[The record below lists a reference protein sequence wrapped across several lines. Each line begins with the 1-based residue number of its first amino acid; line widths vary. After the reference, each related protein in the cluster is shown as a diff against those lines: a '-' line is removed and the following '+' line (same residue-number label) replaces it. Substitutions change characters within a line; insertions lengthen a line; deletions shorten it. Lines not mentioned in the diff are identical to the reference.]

1 MKKRKSKLRVILLAV
16 AVVMLFSCMFAGC
29 TPPAGPSDEW
39 AVTLDFN
46 DGASMP
52 RTVYVDKEGG
62 TVTEPKAPSMIGY
75 TFTDWNT
82 AQDGSGQTVTFP
94 YTPTADVTFYA
105 QWDARQYVITF
116 DAGEGTFPGG
126 GSTATV
132 EASYGSVIP
141 ADKIPVPV
149 RSETDPETG
158 ETIYTFREWRTAA
171 GQSVDFATWTMPA
184 EDTTL
189 TAVYRSIYVR
199 IVQLDLKM
207 GDGYVQE
214 FELEKGDD
222 VRDREVVTAAG
233 KRVTESGAHPGYK
246 LAGWSTNPDA
256 KPGDSDVVATR
267 NLFPI
272 EYDAITGGETKY
284 YAVWE
289 MEKYIA
295 TFQYNYKSAPE
306 LTYATVPDL
315 TLVDAVTPPETDP
328 TRPGYTFDGWY
339 TQGYGGNLVDFTDL
353 HLTAHGTYY
362 AHWKSELVETD
373 IFHAEYVDLTQQVKM
388 PGYSGEN
395 SFTSVI
401 VADDKNWGS
410 TVDNNYKVDGVTQ
423 SAGIGY
429 FVSYQYRYGATLTFN
444 IHSDSDVSG
453 ATLYGAIAME
463 IFGGNVI
470 GPDGNKKVAIY
481 VNDVALNYAPIDFG
495 ESSTFVDVNWSSGI
509 KENQFGNIDLVK
521 GENVIKIVVE
531 NSTPPGSGGTMQA
544 TSFITDYLRIDTHG
558 GAKLSWSPI
567 YDNIG

>member
-1 MKKRKSKLRVILLAV
+1 MKKRKSKLRVVLIAV
-16 AVVMLFSCMFAGC
+16 AFAMLFTCAFAGC
-29 TPPAGPSDEW
+29 GPTEGPSDEW

-46 DGASMP
+46 DDASMS
-52 RTVYVDKEGG
+52 RTIYVDKNGG
-62 TVTEPKAPSMIGY
+62 KVEAPKAPSMTGY

-82 AQDGSGQTVTFP
+82 AEDGSGQTVEFP
-94 YTPTADVTFYA
+94 YTPTADVTLYA

-116 DAGEGTFPGG
+116 DAGEGTFAGG

-132 EASYGSVIP
+132 EASFGSIIP
-141 ADKIPVPV
+141 AEKIPVPV
-149 RSETDPETG
+149 RSETDPDTG
-158 ETIYTFREWRTAA
+158 ETVYTFREWRTAA
-171 GQSVDFATWTMPA
+171 GQSVDFTTWTMPA

-199 IVQLDLKM
+199 VVQLDMRM
-207 GDGYVQE
+207 GDSYVQE

-222 VRDREVVTAAG
+222 VRDRDVVTAAG
-233 KRVTESGAHPGYK
+233 KRVTEAGAYPGYK
-246 LAGWSTNPDA
+246 LAGWSTNA
-256 KPGDSDVVATR
+256 EAEPGDSDVVTTR

-272 EYDAITGGETKY
+272 GYDDIASGETKY

-295 TFQYNYKSAPE
+295 TFQYNYKSAPAT
-306 LTYATVPDL
+306 TYETVPNL
-315 TLVDAVTPPETDP
+315 TLVDKVTPPETDP

-339 TQGYGGNLVDFTDL
+339 TQGYGGNLVDFENL

-362 AHWKSELVETD
+362 AHWKSEPVETNV
-373 IFHAEYVDLTQQVKM
+373 FHAEYVDLTQQVKM

-401 VADDKNWGS
+401 VADDKDWGA
-410 TVDNNYKVDGVTQ
+410 TVDSNYKVDGETQ

-444 IHSDSDVSG
+444 IESDSAVSG
-453 ATLYGAIAME
+453 ATLYAAVAME

-470 GPDGNKKVAIY
+470 GPDGNKKVAVY
-481 VNDVALNYAPIDFG
+481 VNDVALNYPPIDFG
-495 ESSTFVDVNWSSGI
+495 GTPGSVDNNWSSGI
-509 KENQFGNIDLVK
+509 KEYEFGNINLVK
-521 GENVIKIVVE
+521 GNNVIKIVVE
-531 NSTPPGSGGTMQA
+531 NSTPPGTGGTMQA
-544 TSFITDYLRIDTHG
+544 TSFMTDYLRIDTHG